1 MAKTLKTSDSWEPPA
16 SLSKEELV
24 KISDGILAEP
34 DIPYTETEDVFRIH
48 ANGMDWDIGCMVY
61 EPTDPAKIPTGPDGN
76 KLGIFMIHGGA
87 SDWRS
92 IERLAQTFAGKRGY
106 KVCNMT
112 YPGRLYLPDPSRD
125 WPGDTFHEDGG
136 VRTPIW
142 LDGEFIGRDE
152 YEVVD
157 DAAMREI
164 YGSRKYARAK
174 RGSNFY
180 YRMAAWPVAFEEGM
194 LDICRR
200 HLPVGEYSVFTH
212 GHSTGGPFSHYLLQR
227 IENGKGLIGIENSPF
242 AFIFRK
248 MSGHDWPTP
257 FDHVLI
263 RNWRELARYKGA
275 EVAMQEGAEPL
286 FRLAWLME
294 EIFDMWEQAKRF
306 PQFKA
311 ENWLHSDSHPCLT
324 EAAKVTAERLK
335 MNAEE
340 TQALVDRYL
349 SYGRPLPGPDA
360 KPIPP
365 LLYGI
370 NKFSR
375 DHTPEKYN
383 QIVKTEYAAMDPAP
397 KVRVVEIGTG
407 IHSYWKTEEGLP
419 LGVCPVITK
428 VWHDAVMNGYYEV

>member
-24 KISDGILAEP
+24 KISDGILGEP

-76 KLGIFMIHGGA
+76 KLGIFMTHGGA

-106 KVCNMT
+106 KVCSMT

-164 YGSRKYARAK
+164 YGSRKYARARK
-174 RGSNFY
+174 ESNFY

-294 EIFDMWEQAKRF
+294 EIFEMWEQAKRF

-349 SYGRPLPGPDA
+349 SLRPPPPRPGRQAHPAAPLRHQQVQPGPHPREVQPDRQDRVRGHEPGPQGASRRDRHRNPFLLEDRGRPAPGRVP
-360 KPIPP
+360 
-365 LLYGI
+365 G
-370 NKFSR
+370 
-375 DHTPEKYN
+375 DH
-383 QIVKTEYAAMDPAP
+383 Q
-397 KVRVVEIGTG
+397 
-407 IHSYWKTEEGLP
+407 
-419 LGVCPVITK
+419 GV
-428 VWHDAVMNGYYEV
+428 A

>member
-24 KISDGILAEP
+24 KISDGILGEP

-174 RGSNFY
+174 QGSNFY

-349 SYGRPLPGPDA
+349 SLRPPPPGPGRQAHPAAPLRHQQVQPGPHPREVQQHRQARVRRHEPGPQGAGRRDRHRHPFLLENRGRPAPGRLPG
-360 KPIPP
+360 
-365 LLYGI
+365 
-370 NKFSR
+370 
-375 DHTPEKYN
+375 DH
-383 QIVKTEYAAMDPAP
+383 Q
-397 KVRVVEIGTG
+397 
-407 IHSYWKTEEGLP
+407 
-419 LGVCPVITK
+419 GV
-428 VWHDAVMNGYYEV
+428 A